1 MSLKTLLIASI
12 ATVALAPSLSLA
24 QAVPPVPAPVAGGLF
39 GGITTAAPIAA
50 AAAGI
55 GIVGVVVVV
64 AGDSTT
70 TSTTDTQ

>member
-24 QAVPPVPAPVAGGLF
+24 QAAPPPVAPGLF
-39 GGITTAAPIAA
+39 GGITAAGPIAGA
-50 AAAGI
+50 AIGI
-55 GIVGVVVVV
+55 GVVGVVVVV

-70 TSTTDTQ
+70 TSTTGTN